1 MRIVDRLLSVT
12 ALLLFVLVVAAV
24 LATPAHAQQP
34 LKPIGYRQVCDGGRC
49 RLEPVYE
56 PLMSVVPT
64 SLSREQA
71 APQIVQASQVKAQC
85 ACGESC
91 PCAPQRMPIASGPVF
106 ASPPLAPPRPVL
118 NAVQSIAC
126 QRPVLGLVSKIRAGF
141 RNRLR
146 CGLLGR
152 RP

>member
-56 PLMSVVPT
+56 PLLAAVPT
-64 SLSREQA
+64 SLSREPQA

-106 ASPPLAPPRPVL
+106 ASPPRPVL

-126 QRPVLGLVSKIRAGF
+126 QRPILGLVSKIRAGF
-141 RNRLR
+141 RDRLR